1 MIKKLLATG
10 GLFSTLLIAGVLTLV
25 AVPRH
30 QVLALAMVSSIEFY
44 VWWRRHDSNLELV
57 ANTYASWLTSLV
69 AVVLVAISPQVIAQF
84 MLIGLYVI
92 FRLLVHLEVFAK
104 QPGTLALIMQFIAL
118 GAIFSAAQVWRWPAA
133 IVMVFAWGASWFVAR
148 GFLLSM
154 NDKQAAL
161 LAGVWALVVAE
172 LAWIMSWW
180 MIAYLSP
187 GAYLIIPQAAL
198 LITGLAYVL
207 GGIYRLHRSSQL
219 SRNRLIEYLVVA
231 GVLLAIILAGTR
243 WNAAS

>member
-10 GLFSTLLIAGVLTLV
+10 GLFSTLLIAGVLAVV

-30 QVLALAMVSSIEFY
+30 QVLALLAVIAIEFY
-44 VWWRRHDSNLELV
+44 VWWRRHGSTLDLV
-57 ANTYASWLTSLV
+57 AETYASWLTSVV
-69 AVVLVAISPQVIAQF
+69 AVVLVAISPQLTMQAI
-84 MLIGLYVI
+84 LIGLFVI
-92 FRLLVHLEVFAK
+92 LRLAIHLGSFANN
-104 QPGTLALIMQFIAL
+104 PGALALIMQFTSL

-133 IVMVFAWGASWFVAR
+133 IVMVFAWGASWLVAR
-148 GFLLSM
+148 AFLISM
-154 NDKQAAL
+154 QDKQVGL

-198 LITGLAYVL
+198 LITGVAYVL
-207 GGIYRLHRSSQL
+207 GGIYRLHRTSQL
-219 SRNRLIEYLVVA
+219 SRSRLIEYLVVA
-231 GVLLAIILAGTR
+231 GCLLAIILAGTR
-243 WNAAS
+243 WNGAS